1 MASRLYDDPPELEID
16 QAIRQLEM
24 AVYASNYDHESKEEE
39 KQTLPGLQ
47 RRNSNNL
54 MRNDLMELARD
65 STTSAQ
71 IFLERAQAYP
81 SEMDLVADAQ
91 GKILDRPVERRQN
104 SAFSN
109 LNLGSGKLLRQ
120 GGSLFRQGGSLVQ
133 GLVTGNEEVKDLG
146 PESNFTAV
154 HFFFAT
160 CKDISKETI
169 VELHKLNHGVF
180 EKETTHGRIPL
191 HVLFEKSRVFNAPV
205 FCMLRKFDRD
215 CFVRNDL
222 IRRCDRNERLSSLLI
237 RCEQPSLIFYPR

>member
-1 MASRLYDDPPELEID
+1 MASRLNNEPHLDLNSGPPESEID
-16 QAIRQLEM
+16 QAVRQLEM
-24 AVYASNYDHESKEEE
+24 AAYASNYDHESKEEE

-81 SEMDLVADAQ
+81 SEMDFVADAQ
-91 GKILDRPVERRQN
+91 GKILDEPVEHSQN
-104 SAFSN
+104 LAMDGLNALGSGVRNLGSGISN
-109 LNLGSGKLLRQ
+109 LRSGKLLRQ
-120 GGSLFRQGGSLVQ
+120 GGSLVK
-133 GLVTGNEEVKDLG
+133 GLVTGDEEVEDLG

-191 HVLFEKSRVFNAPV
+191 HLMFEKSRVFNAPV
-205 FCMLRKFDRD
+205 FCMLRKIDRD

-222 IRRCDRNERLSSLLI
+222 IRRCEILKRN
-237 RCEQPSLIFYPR
+237 